1 MGTVKEGFDNEK
13 YISQQTESI
22 LKRVERFNN
31 KLYLEFG
38 GKLLYDYH
46 AARVLPGYDPNV
58 KMRLIKELK
67 DRADI
72 LLCIYAGDIERKK
85 IRADFGITYDADAMK
100 LIDDLRSWNI
110 SVRGVV
116 ITRFENQPS
125 AVLFKNKLER
135 RGIHVYTH
143 RFTKGYP
150 TNVDLIVSDEGYGAN
165 ERIPTEK
172 PLVIVTGP
180 GPGSGKMATCLSQL
194 YHDYKSGIK
203 SGYAKFETFPIWNLP
218 LKHPVNVAYEAATAD
233 IRDFN
238 QIDPFHLEAYGEA
251 CVNYNRDVEVFPVL
265 RRILE
270 KITGEPSFYKS
281 PTDMGVNRAGFAIT
295 NDDVSKEASKQEII
309 RRYFRY
315 RCEYAMGFSDKETV
329 QRVELFLN
337 DFNLKPEDRRV
348 VIPARQAAQESLERN
363 RGNEGIYCGA
373 AIELPDGTI
382 ITGNNSPLMHA
393 ASSVVIHAIK
403 HLAGIPDKIK
413 LLPPNITDSI
423 RKLKTEILD
432 EKNVSLDLE
441 EALIALSIS
450 AATNPAAE
458 LALEKIKELQSCEVH
473 MTHIPTPGDETGLRR
488 MGVNLTSDPNFSTN
502 DLFIT

>member
-1 MGTVKEGFDNEK
+1 MSTGKNGFDNEK
-13 YISQQTESI
+13 YITQQMESI

-58 KMRLIKELK
+58 KMRLIQELK
-67 DRADI
+67 DRANI

-85 IRADFGITYDADAMK
+85 IRADFGITYDTDAMK
-100 LIDDLRSWNI
+100 LIDDLRGWNI
-110 SVRGVV
+110 NVMGVV
-116 ITRFENQPS
+116 ITRFDNQPS

-135 RGIHVYTH
+135 RGIRVFTH
-143 RFTKGYP
+143 RYTKGYP
-150 TNVDLIVSDEGYGAN
+150 TNVDLIVSDEGYGVN
-165 ERIPTEK
+165 DYVPTDK

-180 GPGSGKMATCLSQL
+180 GPGSGKLATCLSQL
-194 YHDYKSGIK
+194 YHDYKRGIK
-203 SGYAKFETFPIWNLP
+203 SGYAKFETFPIWNIP

-251 CVNYNRDVEVFPVL
+251 FVNYNRDVEVFPVL
-265 RRILE
+265 KRILE

-295 NDDVSKEASKQEII
+295 NDEVTREASKQEII

-329 QRVELFLN
+329 QRVELLLN

-348 VIPARQAAQESLERN
+348 VIPARQAAEETRERN
-363 RGNEGIYCGA
+363 RGNEGIFCGA
-373 AIELPDGTI
+373 AIELKDGSI
-382 ITGNNSPLMHA
+382 ITGSNSPLMHA

-403 HLAGIPDKIK
+403 HLAGIPDIIK
-413 LLPPNITDSI
+413 LLPPNITGSI
-423 RKLKTEILD
+423 GKLKTEILN

-441 EALIALSIS
+441 EALIALAIS
-450 AATNPAAE
+450 ATTNPAAE
-458 LALEKIKELQSCEVH
+458 LALEKLKDLKNCEVH
-473 MTHIPTPGDETGLRR
+473 MTHIPTPGDEAGLRR
-488 MGVNLTSDPNFSTN
+488 TGVNLTTDPNFSTN

>member
-1 MGTVKEGFDNEK
+1 MSTGKNGFDNEK
-13 YISQQTESI
+13 YISEQTAAI
-22 LKRVERFNN
+22 LQRVERFNN

-67 DRADI
+67 DSANI

-100 LIDDLRSWNI
+100 LIDDLRGWNI
-110 SVRGVV
+110 NVMGVV

-135 RGIHVYTH
+135 RGILVFTH

-150 TNVDLIVSDEGYGAN
+150 TNVDLIVSDEGYGVN
-165 ERIPTEK
+165 EHIPTDK

-180 GPGSGKMATCLSQL
+180 GPGSGKLATCLSQL
-194 YHDYKSGIK
+194 YHDYKRGVK

-251 CVNYNRDVEVFPVL
+251 WVNYNRDVEVFPVL
-265 RRILE
+265 KRILE
-270 KITGEPSFYKS
+270 KITGEASFYKS
-281 PTDMGVNRAGFAIT
+281 PTDMGVNRAGFAII
-295 NDDVSKEASKQEII
+295 NDDITKEASKQEII

-348 VIPARQAAQESLERN
+348 VLPARQAAQEAVERN
-363 RGNEGIYCGA
+363 RGNEGIFCGA
-373 AIELPDGTI
+373 AIELADGSI
-382 ITGNNSPLMHA
+382 ITGSNSPLMHA

-403 HLAGIPDKIK
+403 HLADIPDKIK

-441 EALIALSIS
+441 EALIALAIS
-450 AATNPAAE
+450 ATTNPAAE
-458 LALEKIKELQSCEVH
+458 LALEKLKELQNCEVH

-488 MGVNLTSDPNFSTN
+488 MGVNLTTDPNFSTN